1 MKKIIAAAAGLMLA
15 GVMASTAFADAGVT
29 FKGDARVRYYY
40 QDNYNLVDSK
50 DTHWASRVRLEFK
63 AESKGGAYAVGR
75 FRLADATWDG
85 TQKTAK
91 GGADSNL
98 WVDKG
103 YIGVPM
109 GPVVVEGGMGYN
121 TLNEFF
127 RADIDTDFLRIKYA
141 TDTTTVVG
149 FFEKW
154 DEFNEVDVTTLDAF
168 GVATTKTVIDNKGT
182 TDDDIDLYGIYV
194 EQKFGGGWVANGT
207 LVLADNQQIDS
218 KAPIKSNDGFGAD
231 VLVTGAVGEIGLA
244 GELAYKAADLQGT
257 VDDGVGGYVGVN
269 VPVGPAAISASL
281 GFTKDGY
288 EASGDFDAVG
298 EIYCPLIM
306 LSDDR
311 AISTGHKIGAG
322 GDTIFVNVAPTFKA
336 SEQLSFMAEVTYA
349 DIDVDTGDTALEI
362 GGQADYAIS
371 DGAVLR
377 VLAGYLDIADAK
389 ENPIGVGLELEISY

>member
-29 FKGDARVRYYY
+29 FGGDARVRYYY

-50 DTHWASRVRLEFK
+50 DTHWASRVRLQFK
-63 AESKGGAYAVGR
+63 AESKGGAYAIGR

-91 GGADSNL
+91 GGEASNL

-127 RADIDTDFLRIKYA
+127 RADIDTDFLRVKYSN
-141 TDTTTVVG
+141 DTTTVVG

-154 DEFNEVDVTTLDAF
+154 DEYNEGTVVDLLT
-168 GVATTKTVIDNKGT
+168 GT
-182 TDDDIDLYGIYV
+182 TRTVKEPASEDEDVDLYGV
-194 EQKFGGGWVANGT
+194 HAVQKFGGAWEGT
-207 LVLADNQQIDS
+207 FTGVYGDDQQ
-218 KAPIKSNDGFGAD
+218 AEVDGFGAD
-231 VLVTGAVGEIGLA
+231 LFIGGTA
-244 GELAYKAADLQGT
+244 GTIGIAAELAYKEAELQGSE
-257 VDDGVGGYVGVN
+257 DDGLGGYAGVN
-269 VPVGPAAISASL
+269 IPMGAASISITG

-288 EASGDFDAVG
+288 VASGDFDAVG
-298 EIYCPLIM
+298 EVYCPLIM

-311 AISTGHKIGAG
+311 MISTGTLIGDG
-322 GDTIFVNVAPTFKA
+322 GDTLFVNVAPTFKV
-336 SEQLSFMAEVTYA
+336 SEQLSLVGIVAYA
-349 DIDVDTGDTALEI
+349 DIDRTVADSALEI
-362 GGQADYAIS
+362 SGEIDYTVS

-377 VLAGYLDIADAK
+377 VMAGYLDIADVE
-389 ENPIGVGLELEISY
+389 ENPVGVGLELEISY

>member
-15 GVMASTAFADAGVT
+15 GAMASTAFADAGVT
-29 FKGDARVRYYY
+29 FGGDARVRYYY

-50 DTHWASRVRLEFK
+50 DTHWASRVRLQFK

-91 GGADSNL
+91 GGEASNL

-127 RADIDTDFLRIKYA
+127 RADIDTDFIRIKYA
-141 TDTTTVVG
+141 TDATTLVG

-154 DEFNEVDVTTLDAF
+154 DEYNDALVVDPVT
-168 GVATTKTVIDNKGT
+168 ATSRVVKEPASE
-182 TDDDIDLYGIYV
+182 DDDVDLYGIHAV
-194 EQKFGGGWVANGT
+194 QKFGGAWEGT
-207 LVLADNQQIDS
+207 FTGVYLDDQQSDL
-218 KAPIKSNDGFGAD
+218 DGFGAD
-231 VLVTGAVGEIGLA
+231 MFVGGTAGTIGIA
-244 GELAYKAADLQGT
+244 AELAYKEADLQGSD
-257 VDDGVGGYVGVN
+257 DDGLGGYFGVN
-269 VPVGPAAISASL
+269 VPVGAMSISATA

-288 EASGDFDAVG
+288 VASGDFDAVG
-298 EIYCPLIM
+298 EVYCPLIM

-311 AISTGHKIGAG
+311 AISTGNLIGAG
-322 GDTIFVNVAPTFKA
+322 GDTVFVNVAPAFKV
-336 SEQLSFMAEVTYA
+336 SEQLSLVGILAYA
-349 DIDVDTGDTALEI
+349 DIDTTLADSALEVS
-362 GGQADYAIS
+362 GEVDYTIS

-377 VLAGYLDIADAK
+377 VMAGYLDIADVE
-389 ENPIGVGLELEISY
+389 ENPVGLGIELEVSY